1 MVFQEDPVQPSADRA
16 SSAQVSVD
24 WTRIEPA
31 GGRRLIAGRQL
42 LSSQNCKYHRI
53 DCSVTEGLY
62 LTNFNVAQLNI
73 KCEGHSKQAGVIDT
87 V

>member
-1 MVFQEDPVQPSADRA
+1 MPIIESNICKEEEEEEKIEVEKEKRFQEDSPVQPSADRA

-62 LTNFNVAQLNI
+62 
-73 KCEGHSKQAGVIDT
+73 
-87 V
+87 